1 MGHTSEFRRTS
12 HSLSSN
18 TVGSSAAV
26 LNLSHS
32 WGKSLQDGQAAPV
45 QQPHHFTGL
54 QSASSFPL
62 QHKSSTVLQSRR
74 HQSELQQHGRHC
86 TSSDSHAFCWG
97 AQAVRTGQ
105 TLGLVKWLLP
115 WEECFFKE
123 KNPFLVLLAFQNQT
137 NQQIKSTPV
146 VVVLV

>member
-1 MGHTSEFRRTS
+1 MGHTSEFRRMS

-18 TVGSSAAV
+18 TFGSSAAV

-123 KNPFLVLLAFQNQT
+123 KNPFLVLLAFQNQN

-146 VVVLV
+146 VVVLI